1 MVIGIIKGHDNIEK
15 DDLSLNKLMSIVKK
29 THKETLLEG
38 KKELLKEKDVKR
50 W

>member
-1 MVIGIIKGHDNIEK
+1 MFRGAI
-15 DDLSLNKLMSIVKK
+15 LNQIDINNKKKK

-38 KKELLKEKDVKR
+38 KKELLKEKNVKR